1 MKKNSNE
8 VIFRKGDKVR
18 AIRDHFM
25 PKKFRPYN
33 EGDAGTVLYVPEEG
47 RNIVVLF
54 EHSTANLQGIYT
66 WVDRYDFENL
76 SL

>member
-1 MKKNSNE
+1 MRLFSEK
-8 VIFRKGDKVR
+8 
-18 AIRDHFM
+18 AIKLELFEIILCL
-25 PKKFRPYN
+25 KKFRPYN

-54 EHSTANLQGIYT
+54 EYSTANMRGIYT
-66 WVDRYDFENL
+66 WVDRSDFENL